1 MPVLRDRPYR
11 QRDHRDIV
19 KRPHLDTSLLNK
31 SVETILNDVRQNGD
45 KAVLQYEE
53 RFDHSV
59 LSSLAVSEK
68 EMEEANSLV
77 SPQLKQALIL
87 AHENIAKFH
96 SAQKFNGVKIET
108 CDGVTCWQESRPIQK
123 VGLYIPGGTAPLFS
137 TVLMLATPAKIA
149 GCEEIVLCTPPKR
162 AMSLRPSILV

>member
-1 MPVLRDRPYR
+1 MKILRYPILEEWP
-11 QRDHRDIV
+11 DIV

-87 AHENIAKFH
+87 
-96 SAQKFNGVKIET
+96 
-108 CDGVTCWQESRPIQK
+108 
-123 VGLYIPGGTAPLFS
+123 GT
-137 TVLMLATPAKIA
+137 
-149 GCEEIVLCTPPKR
+149 
-162 AMSLRPSILV
+162 